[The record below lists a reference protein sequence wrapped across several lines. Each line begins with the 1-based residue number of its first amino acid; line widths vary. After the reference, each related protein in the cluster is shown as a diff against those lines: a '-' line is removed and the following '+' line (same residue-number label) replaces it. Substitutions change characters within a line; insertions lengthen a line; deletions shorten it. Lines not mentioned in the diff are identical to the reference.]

1 MQTAVTIGKNQQ
13 CQKGKKEKSKRSE
26 EAAPELNLRR
36 SPRKNEDRDA
46 NKDVANVQKTPPPP
60 PKKKEKEFGD
70 HTLKKISA
78 IISNF

>member
-1 MQTAVTIGKNQQ
+1 MPKG
-13 CQKGKKEKSKRSE
+13 QKKKSKRSE

-36 SPRKNEDRDA
+36 SPQKNEDRDA

-60 PKKKEKEFGD
+60 PKKKKKEKEFGD